1 MPDRP
6 IHRGGSLY
14 PGRCG
19 CARLKR
25 DQPYA
30 LVKIDQMH
38 FTATVACAKL
48 VHRNDQD
55 HIGKEP
61 AALGL
66 GETGD
71 AFARRPRFLTNIA
84 Q

>member
-1 MPDRP
+1 
-6 IHRGGSLY
+6 
-14 PGRCG
+14 
-19 CARLKR
+19 
-25 DQPYA
+25 
-30 LVKIDQMH
+30 MH

-55 HIGKEP
+55 RIGKEP